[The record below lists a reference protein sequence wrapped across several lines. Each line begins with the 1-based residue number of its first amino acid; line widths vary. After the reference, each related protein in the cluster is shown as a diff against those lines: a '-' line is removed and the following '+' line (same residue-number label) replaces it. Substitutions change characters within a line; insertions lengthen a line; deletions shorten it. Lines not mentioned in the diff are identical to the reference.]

1 MYIFILQDM
10 QCSIFIAIILL
21 MKLVSGNEA
30 NSDTSQVVKLDGDT
44 FQAELPESHHFVM
57 FFAPW
62 LVLSCTQND

>member
-1 MYIFILQDM
+1 
-10 QCSIFIAIILL
+10 

-44 FQAELPESHHFVM
+44 FQAELLKSHHFVM

-62 LVLSCTQND
+62 LVLSWTQND